1 MSWDS
6 YIEDLIARSKDA
18 GGVEHIDKVCIIGLD
33 GGAPWTTASHAN
45 ALKLDGREGANIT
58 RCFKSGD
65 FTPFMTD
72 GVHAEGVHYI
82 FLREV
87 DDKTVVAT
95 CGSLGALTLQ
105 ATKTAVIIARCP
117 HGSQLVKCNKAVGI
131 IAEYLEGMDM

>member
-1 MSWDS
+1 M
-6 YIEDLIARSKDA
+6 EDLIARSKDA

-72 GVHAEGVHYI
+72 GVHAEGVHSLHI
-82 FLREV
+82 SERGRRQDSRGNVRFP
-87 DDKTVVAT
+87 
-95 CGSLGALTLQ
+95 GSSHFADVTRDHLCVPLLCMYCMCMS
-105 ATKTAVIIARCP
+105 V
-117 HGSQLVKCNKAVGI
+117 L
-131 IAEYLEGMDM
+131 L